1 MDETEIPVGR
11 FDKATAALFILAA
24 FCAVMYVAY
33 KRYLNNSLAIQ
44 EAVALESLNR
54 NPTYVAAPNGQVT
67 VQEAEV
73 VTPTVPVIKDDET
86 GAVVESTSGPGQIK
100 QNLPD
105 GTDPQ
110 ANTNAA

>member
-1 MDETEIPVGR
+1 MDEPEVIAPR
-11 FDKATAALFILAA
+11 LNNATVALFIFAA
-24 FCAVMYVAY
+24 FAAAMYVAY
-33 KRYLNNSLAIQ
+33 QRYLNKSLMIQ

-54 NPTYVAAPNGQVT
+54 HPTYVAAPNGQVT

-100 QNLPD
+100 QNIDPD
-105 GTDPQ
+105 E
-110 ANTNAA
+110 